1 MANKFLDRLVKEQ
14 LYGNLNPSQRKIMKA
29 IQKNGWSGNI
39 KDVNE
44 SIYPKMKGA
53 KTKIGEYPINEN
65 NEKIYGP
72 FPQDYRVDPGFF
84 TYSYKG
90 PAEFTTNKRPTAKEL
105 KSFYDVAETNDSVF
119 KPEYKEVLSDYGIDD
134 WNDLVKQRL
143 LSKNDDG
150 SFSATFKGKRTLLP
164 KEKMTRANMEA
175 IEKAVLD
182 EHLRGT
188 YDQQPTWY
196 GAVKDYFKDKDGKIF
211 PWEKSSDGKAN
222 MIYTRSREPVIDSDR
237 YYDRDGIFRSRS
249 ELENR
254 MTHNRWCSDPALY
267 VDENG
272 EEFYYRPDYFKKKLP
287 RGWYKSHL
295 GNEFYK
301 THNNVKRSPVYG
313 PLDREMYST
322 ISEDEMNEIKRNA
335 YMSSFKNPYKEGDSR
350 REAFDFIANGGY
362 VTGQSGWAWKGAR
375 PSKMEI
381 GNAISKLRSNSMVGN
396 GSPKGPGFE
405 HAYWDVN
412 PETGERI
419 LRFESYSEGDLW

>member
-14 LYGNLNPSQRKIMKA
+14 LYGNLNPSQRKIMKT

-44 SIYPKMKGA
+44 SIYPKMKGS

-72 FPQDYRVDPGFF
+72 FPQDYRVVPGFF

-90 PAEFTTNKRPTAKEL
+90 PAEFTTNKRPTAREL
-105 KSFYDVAETNDSVF
+105 KSFYDVDETNDSVY

-150 SFSATFKGKRTLLP
+150 SFSATFKGKRTVLP
-164 KEKMTRANMEA
+164 KEKMTRANMDA

-182 EHLRGT
+182 ERLRGA
-188 YDQQPTWY
+188 YDQQPDWY
-196 GAVKDYFKDKDGKIF
+196 GAVKDYYKNENGEIL
-211 PWEKSSDGKAN
+211 PWKKNDNGTAN
-222 MIYTRSREPVIDSDR
+222 LIYRHSRKPVFDSDR
-237 YYDRDGIFRSRS
+237 YYDRNGIFRSRS
-249 ELENR
+249 ELKER
-254 MTHNRWCSDPALY
+254 IDHNNWYSAPTLY

-272 EEFYYRPDYFKKKLP
+272 EEFYYRPDPFKKRLP
-287 RGWYKSHL
+287 GPWDKFHP

-301 THNNVKRSPVYG
+301 THNNVKSLHVYG
-313 PLDREMYST
+313 PFDRESYPT

-335 YMSSFKNPYKEGDSR
+335 YMSSFENPYKEGDSR
-350 REAFDFIANGGY
+350 REAFDFIVNGGY
-362 VTGQSGWAWKGAR
+362 VTGQSGWSWKGKS
-375 PSKMEI
+375 PGKLEI
-381 GNAISKLRSNSMVGN
+381 GNAISRLKKNSKVEN
-396 GSPKGPGFE
+396 GYPKGPSAE